1 MNNMKKILSDC
12 DGVLLD
18 WGYSFEKWMKFH
30 FGMTVVNR
38 EAYNIADRY
47 DSNCEFLDKNH
58 LFYLPRVFC
67 NSSRIGNLRPHRDA
81 VKYVKKLWEEHGM
94 TIDVVT
100 SLSLDPESQKL
111 RERNLRT
118 VFGQAIDRIICLDTG
133 EDKDEALAEW
143 KDSGNWW
150 IEDKPENAQAGLDA
164 GLNPILIDAEY
175 NQEFSIM
182 DNPGIARLDNWKQIY
197 EFVTHREFS

>member
-1 MNNMKKILSDC
+1 MKKILADC

-18 WGYSFEKWMKFH
+18 WGYSYEKWMKFH
-30 FGMTVVNR
+30 FDMDIVNR
-38 EAYNIADRY
+38 DEYDIQKRY
-47 DSNCEFLDKNH
+47 DTDWDYLSNKSK
-58 LFYLPRVFC
+58 FYLPRIFC
-67 NSSRIGNLRPHRDA
+67 NSSRIGNLRPLRDS

-111 RERNLRT
+111 REINLRT
-118 VFGQAIDRIICLDTG
+118 IFGNAIDRIICLDTG
-133 EDKDEALAEW
+133 ADKDEALAEW

-150 IEDKPENAQAGLDA
+150 IEDKPDNAIAGLNA

-175 NQEFSIM
+175 NQEFSTL
-182 DNPGIARLDNWKQIY
+182 DNPGIIRLDNWKQIY
-197 EFVTHREFS
+197 EHVTHREYS